1 VGARREATRFTD
13 LPKSVCSSLVLLL
26 IIAAAI
32 SRVLGERTEAV
43 VILAI
48 VCLNACLGFCP
59 GGPSRVAFLPA
70 FRDLISRP

>member
-1 VGARREATRFTD
+1 
-13 LPKSVCSSLVLLL
+13 VLLL